1 MKTSLKK
8 GAGAFYDIEL
18 ILEAKDQDGAKA
30 HVLKDFQKDLQLPGF
45 RKGFVPMHLVE
56 ENIKPEYFT
65 MGVFEHL
72 VNDGLHAVL
81 QANPELR
88 FIGEPY
94 DLKQDKKGDDTVVTL
109 KLDFFPEVE
118 IKGDEWKSLTMAT
131 ITAEA
136 TKEDV
141 EESILRLKKNYADY
155 VDTDVV
161 TYDSISKMEMHFLDK
176 DGNELE
182 KGTVYLGQQEFD
194 EFSFFKDHFIGKKKG
209 EDITIKYDEKAYP
222 PTVQAKKAGSEAVK
236 VDFKLVDIKSIVLPE
251 LTPENILKFF
261 GKDTQVK
268 TEAELIAYI
277 EETLGQQKFD
287 TALIQEVEEF
297 LKKVR
302 AKHVSIMIPK
312 TLLDQ
317 ELGARLQSLEGRFGG
332 REKMEQYL
340 KQMGD
345 DKAKAF
351 FEDIRTA
358 AQDSLEKFFIL
369 QKICD
374 LLELEVNREHPADLE
389 VEKKLYSK
397 LAKDAPAHKAPAKK
411 APAKK
416 AKAD

>member
-8 GAGAFYDIEL
+8 GTGAFYDIEL

-176 DGNELE
+176 DGTELE

-194 EFSFFKDHFIGKKKG
+194 EFSFFKDHFIWKKKG
-209 EDITIKYDEKAYP
+209 DDITIKYDEKSFP
-222 PTVQAKKAGSEAVK
+222 PTVQAKKATSEVAK